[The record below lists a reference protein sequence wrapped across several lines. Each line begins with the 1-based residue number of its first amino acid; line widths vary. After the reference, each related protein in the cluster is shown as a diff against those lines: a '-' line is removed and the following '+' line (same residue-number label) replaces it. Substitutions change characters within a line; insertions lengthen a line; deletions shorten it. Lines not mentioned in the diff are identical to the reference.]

1 MASLTGQTVSSTYDG
16 LLKTEDNDIL
26 GANSKKITD
35 GLGNETGL
43 SLNTDGDVEI
53 SGDLKVDGAIIDSNG
68 VSGTSGQILS
78 STGVGTDWVDLSE
91 ISGVDGTGT
100 ANNVTKWLDAD
111 TVTNSIMTDDGSAV
125 NVGGNITLTGT
136 VDGRDVATDGSKLDG
151 IEAGAQVNTVD
162 SVNGNTGTVV
172 LNSDDI
178 AEGATNLYD
187 KTVTL
192 TEGDNVTITGTYPNF
207 TISSNDVVGEVS
219 SVNAGSGIS
228 VDSTTGNVTVT
239 NTGDLDTT
247 TTNGNT
253 TTNAITVGGLH
264 VNSTG
269 AVEMPAGTDG
279 ERPTAVAG
287 MLRFNTTTNGFE
299 GYDGTE
305 WGAIGG
311 SSGSQINIDN
321 FNGDGSTT
329 VFNLSQ
335 SVDNEN
341 VTQVYIDGVYQ
352 QKDTYSVVGTAITF
366 SEAPPTG
373 TNNVEVASFTVVQ
386 IDTVPDDI
394 VTYAKLATEFTT
406 SASVAASTIDFA
418 AAQVFTKTLSA
429 NTTFS
434 ITNAQIGMVK
444 DLYLTGDFT
453 FSITNGK
460 LIAGTYD
467 GTVTNF
473 IQIVAQ
479 SPTSFWYSI
488 SQEQA

>member
-1 MASLTGQTVSSTYDG
+1 MAKQTINIGT
-16 LLKTEDNDIL
+16 T
-26 GANSKKITD
+26 AN
-35 GLGNETGL
+35 
-43 SLNTDGDVEI
+43 
-53 SGDLKVDGAIIDSNG
+53 
-68 VSGTSGQILS
+68 
-78 STGVGTDWVDLSE
+78 
-91 ISGVDGTGT
+91 DGTGDPLRI
-100 ANNVTKWLDAD
+100 AFDKV
-111 TVTNSIMTDDGSAV
+111 NS
-125 NVGGNITLTGT
+125 
-136 VDGRDVATDGSKLDG
+136 
-151 IEAGAQVNTVD
+151 
-162 SVNGNTGTVV
+162 
-172 LNSDDI
+172 
-178 AEGATNLYD
+178 
-187 KTVTL
+187 
-192 TEGDNVTITGTYPNF
+192 NF
-207 TISSNDVVGEVS
+207 TELYNDDAGDVN
-219 SVNAGSGIS
+219 SVNAGTGIS
-228 VDSTTGNVTVT
+228 VDQTTGAVTVT
-239 NTGDLDTT
+239 NAGTLDTT
-247 TTNGNT
+247 TDNGAT
-253 TTNAITVGGLH
+253 TTNSITVGGLH

-279 ERPTAVAG
+279 ERPSAVAG

-311 SSGSQINIDN
+311 SSGSEINIDN
-321 FNGDGSTT
+321 FSGNGSTT

-373 TNNVEVASFTVVQ
+373 TNNIEVASFTTVQ
-386 IDTVPDDI
+386 VDTIPDDI

-406 SASVAASTIDFA
+406 SSAVAASTIDFA

-479 SPTSFWYSI
+479 TSSSFWYSI

>member
-1 MASLTGQTVSSTYDG
+1 MAKQTINIGT
-16 LLKTEDNDIL
+16 T
-26 GANSKKITD
+26 AN
-35 GLGNETGL
+35 
-43 SLNTDGDVEI
+43 
-53 SGDLKVDGAIIDSNG
+53 
-68 VSGTSGQILS
+68 
-78 STGVGTDWVDLSE
+78 
-91 ISGVDGTGT
+91 DGTGDPLRT
-100 ANNVTKWLDAD
+100 AFDKV
-111 TVTNSIMTDDGSAV
+111 NS
-125 NVGGNITLTGT
+125 
-136 VDGRDVATDGSKLDG
+136 
-151 IEAGAQVNTVD
+151 
-162 SVNGNTGTVV
+162 
-172 LNSDDI
+172 
-178 AEGATNLYD
+178 
-187 KTVTL
+187 
-192 TEGDNVTITGTYPNF
+192 NF
-207 TISSNDVVGEVS
+207 TELYNDDAGDVN
-219 SVNAGSGIS
+219 SVNAGTGIS
-228 VDSTTGNVTVT
+228 VDQTTGAVTVT
-239 NTGDLDTT
+239 NAGTLDTT
-247 TTNGNT
+247 TDNGAT
-253 TTNAITVGGLH
+253 TTNSITVGGLH

-279 ERPTAVAG
+279 ERPSAVAG
-287 MLRFNTTTNGFE
+287 MFRFNTTTNEFE
-299 GYDGTE
+299 GYDGTA
-305 WGAIGG
+305 WGSIGG
-311 SSGSQINIDN
+311 SGSEINVDN
-321 FNGDGSTT
+321 FSGNGSTT

-352 QKDTYSVVGTAITF
+352 QKNTYSVVGNAITF

-373 TNNVEVASFTVVQ
+373 TNNVEVASFTTVQ
-386 IDTVPDDI
+386 VDTIPDDI

-406 SASVAASTIDFA
+406 SSAVAASTIDFA

-479 SPTSFWYSI
+479 TSSSFWYSI